1 MIIPTPP
8 TLLLNAVTG
17 IAGLALSPITKAVA
31 GLYGI
36 ATDINDH
43 LNRHIEDMKSSNN
56 ATVSRTGR
64 VLEMAKFG
72 FGIGYLSS
80 VTIIA
85 VGQFLLGNTL
95 AAVTTVATAAT
106 LSNPIA
112 MTCAAVG
119 AIIYGWGALDDQ
131 EKNDILARLANGLE
145 IGVELIKSVIAFV
158 IATAKEVLDSKTLK
172 DLKSFI
178 GAKAALFGRSL
189 SDVTHLTSDMLG
201 DAASSVKKHA
211 QVAIVETGRFAGET
225 TDKVGA
231 AFSGLAK
238 AAGDAIEATGG
249 AAKRAVETGKD
260 KLKR

>member
-8 TLLLNAVTG
+8 TLLLNAAG
-17 IAGLALSPITKAVA
+17 IAGLALSVTAKAVA

-172 DLKSFI
+172 DF
-178 GAKAALFGRSL
+178 
-189 SDVTHLTSDMLG
+189 
-201 DAASSVKKHA
+201 SSVPTLSRVDLISK
-211 QVAIVETGRFAGET
+211 
-225 TDKVGA
+225 
-231 AFSGLAK
+231 
-238 AAGDAIEATGG
+238 
-249 AAKRAVETGKD
+249 
-260 KLKR
+260 